1 MGNGIAIALGIF
13 ATVATGIGTASA
25 QETPKQLTGSFHVAH
40 SALLCASREEF
51 VDAIHKF
58 QASGDVQELLHHKG
72 CSMMRDGDKI
82 TITANDSS
90 MALVFDDTTRKFGYT
105 GLVGI
110 ADESGKTLR

>member
-13 ATVATGIGTASA
+13 ATVAPGIGTASA

-82 TITANDSS
+82 TITANDRGATSLWPNRS
-90 MALVFDDTTRKFGYT
+90 RT
-105 GLVGI
+105 I
-110 ADESGKTLR
+110 